1 MYQAEYPLGLQIMVM
16 LIITIKYL
24 RLHSMNR
31 IIGNIIKA
39 NSMVLRMIMR
49 ENCIKSKKKKIEKLP
64 ESWN

>member
-1 MYQAEYPLGLQIMVM
+1 
-16 LIITIKYL
+16 
-24 RLHSMNR
+24 MNR